1 MGENGVLSPED
12 DIALLDLHNHLRST
26 IATGETPFQPAAK
39 NMKKLSW
46 NTTLASQ
53 AKEWADQCKT
63 GNDPN
68 TTYGENVNLR
78 GKAEDVLETRYRLEE
93 NVLYFYGEWFHYRLS
108 TENETCYHQR
118 GCGRYTQLAWANT
131 ESVGCG
137 YAECPNN
144 ALGFGDDKPYQT
156 VFVCRYFPA
165 GNLVGQIPYIIA
177 ENDTGVASLC
187 PSNEYAANNASG
199 LCERIKSISEPT
211 AEPSDEPSFSP
222 SIQTSSQ
229 PDYNNTNGSIISNN
243 YNDSNFSFLPN
254 IHPSIQPSYRPSIIL
269 VNATSHSSHD
279 QNNITPSTFLSQR
292 PSEIP
297 TRVPSLAPNIRPS
310 TKPSLRPSIAFASP
324 SPSSSRPGSSPQLS
338 SMSPSNMATNT
349 TNSHLLANE
358 TILQM
363 KNFSLNSSLDSS
375 GTHMKFNSLY
385 ASSFGKLNY
394 VTAFSFFLLLS

>member
-1 MGENGVLSPED
+1 LGENGVLSPED

-46 NTTLASQ
+46 NTTLATQ

-187 PSNEYAANNASG
+187 PSNEYAAIMLVDCASE
-199 LCERIKSISEPT
+199 L
-211 AEPSDEPSFSP
+211 
-222 SIQTSSQ
+222 
-229 PDYNNTNGSIISNN
+229 N
-243 YNDSNFSFLPN
+243 L
-254 IHPSIQPSYRPSIIL
+254 L
-269 VNATSHSSHD
+269 VS
-279 QNNITPSTFLSQR
+279 
-292 PSEIP
+292 
-297 TRVPSLAPNIRPS
+297 
-310 TKPSLRPSIAFASP
+310 
-324 SPSSSRPGSSPQLS
+324 
-338 SMSPSNMATNT
+338 
-349 TNSHLLANE
+349 
-358 TILQM
+358 
-363 KNFSLNSSLDSS
+363 
-375 GTHMKFNSLY
+375 
-385 ASSFGKLNY
+385 
-394 VTAFSFFLLLS
+394 LLLSLVMSLHFLPAFKQVHSQTIIIRMEALYRTTIMILTSAFYQIFIPAFSQVIGRVLF